1 MPSTAKDLLTAMD
14 CQLSIG
20 HLDLVI
26 VVAYL
31 TGAYLAGVYLAGAYL
46 AGAYLAGAYLAG
58 IVAFGLAAASRQR
71 KQTGGE
77 GYFLAGRTLTWPAIG
92 LAHFATNIS
101 RSTTRRGLFL

>member
-1 MPSTAKDLLTAMD
+1 LFESAAIVPYHILSLKMPSTAKDLLTAMD

-31 TGAYLAGVYLAGAYL
+31 
-46 AGAYLAGAYLAG
+46 AG

-71 KQTGGE
+71 KQTGGK

>member
-26 VVAYL
+26 VV
-31 TGAYLAGVYLAGAYL
+31 
-46 AGAYLAGAYLAG
+46 AYLAGAYLAG

>member
-1 MPSTAKDLLTAMD
+1 MD

-31 TGAYLAGVYLAGAYL
+31 T
-46 AGAYLAGAYLAG
+46 GAYLAG

>member
-1 MPSTAKDLLTAMD
+1 MD

-31 TGAYLAGVYLAGAYL
+31 TGAYLAGAYLAGAYLAGAYL

>member
-31 TGAYLAGVYLAGAYL
+31 TGAYLAGAYL

>member
-31 TGAYLAGVYLAGAYL
+31 TGAYL